1 MSYEWVE
8 YFDSSSLIANAIH
21 LWLFCL
27 IAFSSLIPI
36 TSPKVLFPAISSC
49 ISLLYQWRDGYK
61 QVRPILSTL
70 GASFASIWF
79 FVFLKLLLKVK
90 KCDAALSQMFLWIK
104 IKEETFRPLNIDF
117 TLQVLHFLDQISCA
131 ALIPVHIQTKP
142 LDRSD
147 MRINYLNTA
156 NN

>member
-1 MSYEWVE
+1 MSYERVE
-8 YFDSSSLIANAIH
+8 YFDSSTLVANAIH

-36 TSPKVLFPAISSC
+36 TSPKVLFPAFSSC
-49 ISLLYQWRDGYK
+49 FSLLYQWRDGYK

-117 TLQVLHFLDQISCA
+117 THKYCIFSIKF
-131 ALIPVHIQTKP
+131 PVRH
-142 LDRSD
+142 S
-147 MRINYLNTA
+147 YLFIFKLSLLTEVTCE
-156 NN
+156 